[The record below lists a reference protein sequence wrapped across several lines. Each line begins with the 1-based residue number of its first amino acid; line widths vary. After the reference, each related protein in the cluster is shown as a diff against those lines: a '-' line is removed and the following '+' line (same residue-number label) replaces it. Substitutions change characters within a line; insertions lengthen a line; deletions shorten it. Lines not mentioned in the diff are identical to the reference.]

1 MSVSITSTYA
11 GEFSGKYIAA
21 ALLSADT
28 LDKGGITVM
37 PNVKFKSVLK
47 KASTDAIVKDASC
60 DFQTGQGTLTLT
72 EKILQPEEFQVNLD
86 ICKKDLH
93 SDWEAAQMGF
103 SAFDN
108 LPANFSDFVL
118 AHVAAKVANRTELNI
133 WSGDTDAVGGGQF
146 DGFSTLLAEDADL
159 PAANEIAGTTVDA
172 SNVVAQ
178 LGLIVDAIPSAVYGK
193 EDLHIYVAQNIYRAY
208 VRALGGFGS
217 SGVGANGYDN
227 KGNNQ
232 VLGDLFFDGVKIF
245 PTAGLADNTAIAAQ
259 KSNLFFGTG
268 LLNDMNEV
276 RVIDMAETDG
286 SQNVRVIMRF
296 TSGVQYAQVGDIVTY
311 GITNSA
317 N

>member
-47 KASTDAIVKDASC
+47 KASTDAIVKDATC

-93 SDWEAAQMGF
+93 SDWEAAQMGY

-108 LPANFSDFVL
+108 LPSNFSDFVL
-118 AHVAAKVANRTELNI
+118 AHVAAKVADRTEKNI
-133 WSGDTDAVGGGQF
+133 WSGSTATSGQF
-146 DGFSTLLAEDADL
+146 DGFATLLAADTDL
-159 PAANEIAGTTVDA
+159 PAGQDIVGTAVTA
-172 SNVVAQ
+172 ANVVAE
-178 LGLIVDAIPSAVYGK
+178 LGTVVDAIPTAVYGSD
-193 EDLHIYVAQNIYRAY
+193 DLVIYAASNVIRAY
-208 VRALGGFGS
+208 TRALGGFQSG
-217 SGVGANGYDN
+217 GVGANGYEN

-232 VLGDLFFDGVKIF
+232 SLGSLFFDGIPVV
-245 PTAGLADNTAIAAQ
+245 PARGAADDMIIAAE

-268 LLNDMNEV
+268 ILNDLNEV

-286 SQNVRVIMRF
+286 SQNVRVVMRF
-296 TSGVQYAQVGDIVTY
+296 TAGVQYAQVSDIVYRTV
-311 GITNSA
+311 
-317 N
+317 